1 MVLRRSEPAN
11 ARRVLL
17 RVRVTDIPGP
27 NQKRFYTLGN
37 DFSQHQFERMIQ
49 DKPSLSGYD
58 HPHIPG
64 DFDSDEPL
72 KRWFIYDFNVEG
84 PLTKEQTLAL
94 PHEVYVA
101 SRQGEH
107 WYLLQAI
114 YTITFC

>member
-1 MVLRRSEPAN
+1 MVLCESNRAN

-27 NQKRFYTLGN
+27 NQKRFHKLGN
-37 DFSQHQFERMIQ
+37 DFSQHQFERNIQ
-49 DKPSLSGYD
+49 DKPSLLGYD

-64 DFDSDEPL
+64 DFDSDQPS
-72 KRWFIYDFNVEG
+72 KRWFIYDFNVKG

-101 SRQGEH
+101 SRQDEQ
-107 WYLLQAI
+107 W
-114 YTITFC
+114 

>member
-1 MVLRRSEPAN
+1 MASCRSESAN

-17 RVRVTDIPGP
+17 RARVTDIPGP

-37 DFSQHQFERMIQ
+37 DFSQHQFERTIQ

-64 DFDSDEPL
+64 DFDSDKPL

-107 WYLLQAI
+107 W
-114 YTITFC
+114 

>member
-1 MVLRRSEPAN
+1 MVPCQNTPAD

-17 RVRVTDIPGP
+17 RVCVTDIPGS
-27 NQKRFYTLGN
+27 NQKRFHTLGN
-37 DFSQHQFERMIQ
+37 DFSQHQFGRDIQ
-49 DKPSLSGYD
+49 DKPSFAGYD

-64 DFDSDEPL
+64 DFDSDKPL

-94 PHEVYVA
+94 PHEVYIA

-107 WYLLQAI
+107 W
-114 YTITFC
+114 